1 MESENVTTGDVGPE
15 DVAEKEAERIAD
27 ETSAEQLKPDTELVA
42 PTSDESEG
50 SRGAPA
56 AAKPKDED
64 DTDAEERYNQGS
76 GTPSVSIGEQQTA
89 VRPPSDT

>member
-1 MESENVTTGDVGPE
+1 MESENATGDVGPE

-42 PTSDESEG
+42 PTSDDSG
-50 SRGAPA
+50 AGRGAPA
-56 AAKPKDED
+56 AAKPKDDD
-64 DTDAEERYNQGS
+64 DTGEEQRYNQGS
-76 GTPSVSIGEQQTA
+76 GTPSVPIGQQQSS